1 MSGISGDELLKLIH
15 CCGVLEERVAEAYKH
30 MAERAEDPI
39 LKAVLGYI
47 TDDSW
52 KHADALKSMAAALGA
67 GVLDLEECRR
77 VAGELWA
84 TTMQGVERELAQ
96 NSRLSREDLAS
107 MIESLADLESAIM
120 EEYLMML
127 QAEAIKM
134 LLEARP
140 EANCLKMIIEWIA
153 EDEKRH
159 ARILEALKSR

>member
-1 MSGISGDELLKLIH
+1 
-15 CCGVLEERVAEAYKH
+15 
-30 MAERAEDPI
+30 
-39 LKAVLGYI
+39 
-47 TDDSW
+47 
-52 KHADALKSMAAALGA
+52 
-67 GVLDLEECRR
+67 
-77 VAGELWA
+77 
-84 TTMQGVERELAQ
+84 MQGVERELAQ

-140 EANCLKMIIEWIA
+140 EANCLKMIIEWMA